1 MKRNK
6 KQSNLFKT
14 IQNYSVEITVFLY
27 LLFQLIFHVSKSV
40 YGFVTA
46 WYVTD
51 YSIGVSSRLLVGSI
65 LRILFGDYI
74 TAEQVY
80 IFLIL
85 TFIVLI
91 LLVSILSGYMIR
103 KTTDSV
109 EKTGA
114 VFLLAMY
121 LASPAAPGY
130 LWVDENMGRLDTFLY
145 FLTLILIVVAFK
157 VKNQLIRY
165 SLLGILGVVCVLTHQ
180 VYFFLFFPVL
190 LTILLQ
196 DWFESDFKK
205 TVLLG
210 AVLVITAVAVVFLF
224 FQFGG
229 GVNYSTPEEL
239 TSVLQSRTNLP
250 ISNSTILYEYFWTI
264 KDHFVNNMLPELR
277 ERVRFGI
284 ITVVLLAPVFII
296 YLSLWIKAIYNA
308 SVKKDKI
315 KYLLILF
322 TNVLYIPV
330 FALMTDWGRWFAA
343 FITVQCFSF
352 LYLTGVR
359 DKGIKNGLVQL
370 GDKIRKY
377 PFLFVSIILYL
388 SLFDKFEAINYLPQ
402 VETFYYTI
410 YNIKTIILAVL

>member
-1 MKRNK
+1 
-6 KQSNLFKT
+6 
-14 IQNYSVEITVFLY
+14 
-27 LLFQLIFHVSKSV
+27 
-40 YGFVTA
+40 
-46 WYVTD
+46 
-51 YSIGVSSRLLVGSI
+51 
-65 LRILFGDYI
+65 
-74 TAEQVY
+74 
-80 IFLIL
+80 
-85 TFIVLI
+85 
-91 LLVSILSGYMIR
+91 
-103 KTTDSV
+103 
-109 EKTGA
+109 
-114 VFLLAMY
+114 
-121 LASPAAPGY
+121 
-130 LWVDENMGRLDTFLY
+130 
-145 FLTLILIVVAFK
+145 
-157 VKNQLIRY
+157 
-165 SLLGILGVVCVLTHQ
+165 
-180 VYFFLFFPVL
+180 
-190 LTILLQ
+190 
-196 DWFESDFKK
+196 
-205 TVLLG
+205 
-210 AVLVITAVAVVFLF
+210 
-224 FQFGG
+224 
-229 GVNYSTPEEL
+229 
-239 TSVLQSRTNLP
+239 
-250 ISNSTILYEYFWTI
+250 
-264 KDHFVNNMLPELR
+264 MLPELR